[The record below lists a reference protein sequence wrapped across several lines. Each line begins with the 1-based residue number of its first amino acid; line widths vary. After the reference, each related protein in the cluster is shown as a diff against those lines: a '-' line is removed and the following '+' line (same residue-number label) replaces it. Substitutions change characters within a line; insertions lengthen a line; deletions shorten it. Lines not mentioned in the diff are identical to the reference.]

1 MTSLSESRLVRHLD
15 PAAQALLETRAVV
28 RRWHAGSRVFSEG
41 EPGDGIYVVN
51 SGVVEIAARSV
62 PGRQHRLAV
71 METGDYFGEMA
82 VFDGGPRSA
91 SATVIESGELTF
103 LPADAVRDVLSCAP
117 LLAAALVRDA
127 SLRMRDFNQRFL
139 QELLKAE
146 RLTLVERLA
155 KTIVHDFRNPLN
167 VIGIASDLA
176 AEPQATL
183 EMRKNARDRIRR
195 QVELLNRLMQELLDF
210 TRATSASR
218 ILPRVS
224 YASFLRDVILELES
238 EAQRRGIDLVIES
251 PLPEVEVRLDGPRL
265 MRVFLNLAQ
274 NAFDELARRVDG
286 RLTLG
291 FEVVQQEVITRVAD
305 NGEGLPPEIADH
317 LFEPFVT
324 YGKAHGTGLGLAI
337 CDRIVGD
344 HGGRIRV
351 DNGSEG
357 GAVFEFSLPLAR
369 PGETDWQSAVVDS
382 ESDIEMEGLGPESTP
397 PK

>member
-1 MTSLSESRLVRHLD
+1 
-15 PAAQALLETRAVV
+15 
-28 RRWHAGSRVFSEG
+28 
-41 EPGDGIYVVN
+41 
-51 SGVVEIAARSV
+51 
-62 PGRQHRLAV
+62 